1 MATNVYVLDLD
12 RGSDARVWN
21 EILGTHRA
29 CNWVPS
35 ITVNGSDR
43 VSPEPP
49 KGSVLICHQWSDA
62 ALRAVTRLASGGVH
76 VVLVSL
82 ATGDGREVASGVYR
96 RRRPVAKQPSDRHFK
111 ACFEAFLRDLDVNG
125 TPNWKLLEGRP
136 PPDALLTFHLLGLL
150 PNDAEAI
157 MQRQMLSANAIAE
170 AKAIAE
176 IPDGPGIPPLVALD
190 DPQQLREF
198 LRACS

>member
-21 EILGTHRA
+21 EILGTYRT

-35 ITVNGSDR
+35 ITANESDR

-49 KGSVLICHQWSDA
+49 KGAVLICHQWSDA
-62 ALRAVTRLASGGVH
+62 ALCAVTRLASGGVY

-82 ATGDGREVASGVYR
+82 APGDGRELASGVYR
-96 RRRPVAKQPSDRHFK
+96 RRRPVAKRPSDRHFK
-111 ACFEAFLRDLDVNG
+111 ACFEAFLRDLDANG
-125 TPNWKLLEGRP
+125 APDWRLLEGRP
-136 PPDALLTFHLLGLL
+136 PPDALLAYHLLGLL
-150 PNDAEAI
+150 LNDPLAI
-157 MQRQMLSANAIAE
+157 TKRQMLSANAIAE

-176 IPDGPGIPPLVALD
+176 IPDSPGIPPLVALD
-190 DPQQLREF
+190 DPRQLREF